1 MTLRPFGACDA
12 AAAQFPLSPLVGLV
26 LAALA
31 GSAVA
36 QSADTAPTLQKITVT
51 GKAETPLKP
60 AYAGGQI
67 ARGGSLG
74 LLGQQDTM
82 DVPFS
87 TTNFTSEL
95 IQNLQARTIA
105 DVVVNDAS
113 VRMTTGSNGFD
124 DTFQIRGYAVSATD
138 VGFNG
143 LYGLISQNRVPTQL
157 VERAE
162 LLKGPGALVNGISP
176 SGSVGGG
183 INVVTKRAGDV
194 PLTRLTTEYVGRKNL
209 SQAIDV
215 GRRFGPD
222 NAWGVRVNALVRG
235 GEASIDEGNA
245 QTGLGAVALDYNGG
259 ALRWSLDAIYQEDNT
274 DNFRPQISL
283 DSVGTIAAPPD
294 ARSNW
299 YPGTSL
305 TQRDKTIA
313 TRVEYDVTDEL
324 TAYAS
329 LGYRDGM
336 NDQSF
341 PRSTTAVQS
350 NGDFTVQNT
359 WYDSYTETYSGNAG
373 LTWRFATAGVGHTLS
388 VGVSGLQQDSGNA
401 YIPGGSAA
409 SNIYNPAPLPA
420 ITAPRTE
427 PVKSSGR
434 TLSSFAIADTLSL
447 DNGRWLVTLGAR
459 DQTVRSHSYNAAGAQ
474 TASYDASAI
483 TPIGAVVFKPVDKVS
498 VYASYTAGLTAGQT
512 VSRTASPAYSNA
524 GVDLDPYKSE
534 QYEAGVKADWG
545 TITTTAAVYQLSR
558 PSAIRNGANALAYD
572 GEQRNRGLELSAYGE
587 VLRGLRG
594 TASMAFIDPKLT
606 KTQGGVN
613 EGNDAAGVPDLTAS
627 VGADWDTPWVPG
639 LAVNGRVL
647 YTSGAYLNA
656 SNTQKFDAWTR
667 VDLGARYKATIAG
680 TPVTFRGNVE
690 NLFDKTYWLTTGTY
704 VAVGSPRTLVLSAAI
719 DF

>member
-1 MTLRPFGACDA
+1 MTVRSFGACDA
-12 AAAQFPLSPLVGLV
+12 AAAQFPLSPVLGLI
-26 LAALA
+26 LAAFA

-36 QSADTAPTLQKITVT
+36 QTADTAPTLQKITVT
-51 GKAETPLKP
+51 GKAEATLKP
-60 AYAGGQI
+60 AYAGGQV

-95 IQNLQARTIA
+95 IQDLQARTIA

-138 VGFNG
+138 VGVNG

-183 INVVTKRAGDV
+183 INIVTKRASDV

-245 QTGLGAVALDYNGG
+245 QTGLGAIALDYNGG
-259 ALRWSLDAIYQEDNT
+259 RLRWSFDAIYQEDNT

-283 DSVGTIAAPPD
+283 DSVATIAAPPD

-313 TRVEYDVTDEL
+313 TRVDYDVTDTL

-350 NGDFTVQNT
+350 NGNFTVQNT

-373 LTWRFATAGVGHTLS
+373 LTWRFDTAGVGHTLT

-401 YIPGGSAA
+401 YIQGGSAP

-420 ITAPRTE
+420 ITATRTE

-459 DQTVRSHSYNAAGAQ
+459 DQTVRSHSYNPAGAQ

-512 VSRTASPAYSNA
+512 VSRTASPPYSNA

-587 VLRGLRG
+587 LQRGLRG

-613 EGNDAAGVPDLTAS
+613 EGNDAAGVPDFTAS
-627 VGADWDTPWVPG
+627 VGADWDMPWVPG

-647 YTSGAYLNA
+647 YTSGAYLTA
-656 SNTQKFDAWTR
+656 ANTQKFDAWTR
-667 VDLGARYKATIAG
+667 VDLGARYKATIVG
-680 TPVTFRGNVE
+680 TPVTFRGSVE

-704 VAVGSPRTLVLSAAI
+704 VAVGSPRTLVLSAAV

>member
-1 MTLRPFGACDA
+1 MTVRPFGACDA
-12 AAAQFPLSPLVGLV
+12 AAAQFPLSPVLGLV
-26 LAALA
+26 LAAFA
-31 GSAVA
+31 GGAVA
-36 QSADTAPTLQKITVT
+36 QTADTAPTLPKITVT
-51 GKAETPLKP
+51 GKAETTLKP

-74 LLGQQDTM
+74 LLGQQDAM

-95 IQNLQARTIA
+95 IQDLQARTIA

-138 VGFNG
+138 VGVNG

-183 INVVTKRAGDV
+183 INIVTKRASDV

-245 QTGLGAVALDYNGG
+245 QTGLGAIALDYNGG
-259 ALRWSLDAIYQEDNT
+259 RLRWSLDAIYQEDNT

-283 DSVGTIAAPPD
+283 DAVGTIAAPPD

-299 YPGTSL
+299 YPGTAL

-313 TRVEYDVTDEL
+313 TRVEYDVTDKL
-324 TAYAS
+324 TAYAA

-336 NDQSF
+336 NDQTF
-341 PRSTTAVQS
+341 PTSLRTAPVQS
-350 NGDFTVQNT
+350 NGNFSVQNN
-359 WYDSYTETYSGNAG
+359 WYDSYTQTYSGNAG
-373 LTWRFATAGVGHTLS
+373 LNWRFDTAGVGHTVS
-388 VGVSGLQQDSGNA
+388 FGVSGLQQDSGFA
-401 YIPGGSAA
+401 YIQGGSTT
-409 SNIYNPAPLPA
+409 SNIYNPSPLPA
-420 ITAPRTE
+420 ITASRTE

-459 DQTVRSHSYNAAGAQ
+459 DQTVRSHSYNPAGAQ
-474 TASYDASAI
+474 TASYDASTI

-512 VSRTASPAYSNA
+512 VGPAYANVGA
-524 GVDLDPYKSE
+524 VLDPYKSE

-558 PSAIRNGANALAYD
+558 PSAITNGANILAYD

-613 EGNDAAGVPDLTAS
+613 EGNDAAGVPDFTAS
-627 VGADWDTPWVPG
+627 VGADWTTPWVPG

-656 SNTQKFDAWTR
+656 ANTQKFDAWTR

-690 NLFDKTYWLTTGTY
+690 NLFNKTYWLTTGTY
-704 VAVGSPRTLVLSAAI
+704 VAVGSPRTLVLSAAV

>member
-1 MTLRPFGACDA
+1 MTVRPFGACDS
-12 AAAQFPLSPLVGLV
+12 AAAQFPLAPLAGLV

-31 GSAVA
+31 GGAVA
-36 QSADTAPTLQKITVT
+36 QTADNAPTLQKITVT
-51 GKAETPLKP
+51 GKAESTLKP

-95 IQNLQARTIA
+95 IQDLQARTIA

-138 VGFNG
+138 VGVNG
-143 LYGLISQNRVPTQL
+143 LYGLISQNRVPTQI

-183 INVVTKRAGDV
+183 INIVTKRAGDE

-245 QTGLGAVALDYNGG
+245 QTGLGAIALDYNGG
-259 ALRWSLDAIYQEDNT
+259 RLRWSLDAIYQEDNT

-283 DSVGTIAAPPD
+283 DAVGTIAAPPD

-313 TRVEYDVTDEL
+313 TRVEYDITDKL
-324 TAYAS
+324 TAYAA

-336 NDQSF
+336 NDQTF
-341 PRSTTAVQS
+341 PTSLRTAPVQS
-350 NGDFTVQNT
+350 NGNFSVQNN

-373 LTWRFATAGVGHTLS
+373 LTWRFDTAGVGHTLTF
-388 VGVSGLQQDSGNA
+388 GVSGLQQDSGNA
-401 YIPGGSAA
+401 YIQGGSTT
-409 SNIYNPAPLPA
+409 SNIYNPSPLPA
-420 ITAPRTE
+420 ITATRTE
-427 PVKSSGR
+427 PVKASGR

-459 DQTVRSHSYNAAGAQ
+459 DQTVRSHSYNPAGAQ
-474 TASYDASAI
+474 TASYDASTI

-512 VSRTASPAYSNA
+512 VGPAYNNRDT
-524 GVDLDPYKSE
+524 VLDPYKSK

-558 PSAIRNGANALAYD
+558 PSAIVNPGNILAYD

-613 EGNDAAGVPDLTAS
+613 EGNDAAGVPDFTAS

-656 SNTQKFDAWTR
+656 ANTQKFDAWTR
-667 VDLGARYKATIAG
+667 VDIGARYKATIAG

-704 VAVGSPRTLVLSAAI
+704 VAVGSPRTLVLSAAV